1 VLAGGKRTFQP
12 RNCRR
17 LRSHA
22 LRDLRLSQTSLLPR
36 FQKSV
41 KQDSLFPFDSSNLR
55 AHTWPSKELLDYLI
69 MGSHV

>member
-1 VLAGGKRTFQP
+1 VLSGGKRTFQP

-22 LRDLRLSQTSLLPR
+22 LRDLRLSQAGLLSR

-41 KQDSLFPFDSSNLR
+41 KQDSLFPLDTINLR
-55 AHTWPSKELLDYLI
+55 AHTWPPKKLLDYLI
-69 MGSHV
+69 MGSHF

>member
-17 LRSHA
+17 LRSHP
-22 LRDLRLSQTSLLPR
+22 LRNLRLSQARFLSR
-36 FQKSV
+36 FQKCI
-41 KQDSLFPFDSSNLR
+41 KQDSLFPLDTINLR
-55 AHTWPSKELLDYLI
+55 ADTWPSKKLLDYLI